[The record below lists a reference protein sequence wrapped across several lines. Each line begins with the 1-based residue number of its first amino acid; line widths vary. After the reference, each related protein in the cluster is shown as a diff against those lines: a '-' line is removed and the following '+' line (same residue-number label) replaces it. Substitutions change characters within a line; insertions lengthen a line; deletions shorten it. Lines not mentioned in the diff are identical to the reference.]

1 MADDS
6 EIKVRVRADGASV
19 KKAIAGITRE
29 ITAAEKDR
37 AKEAAKADKAVA
49 RGSEQAAKERTKSQ
63 ERHVSSFKRAEQS
76 KRADAI
82 ARAREILEDFRRAER
97 KKREEMQKTLREA
110 QMSERQRAALIRR
123 TEREIAGSR
132 QVAVRQAQQ
141 ARSGGGGGRGM
152 ALAGGLAAGGAA
164 LAGAGISAVNRM
176 AAAGGVRTR
185 EQLLQETL
193 TFNRDLA
200 ALSAQSGVGAGEL
213 RDKINEAA
221 IATGRDQAELLESL
235 QLNQGRFG
243 NVDAAVANLEAL
255 SRAAVG
261 ANASVGSLSLAVGT
275 AGAVYGLS
283 SEEAD
288 EYLNMMIAVGE
299 AGSIEAEN
307 LAETFAPYMGV
318 FQRATGQTGLAG
330 AQNATRF
337 AGLMGT
343 SFADDSESKT
353 MAEAALRQIGSID
366 VQERLALATGGRARG
381 RGQNRRI
388 EGGMRLSADGAIGGQ
403 VQDPLEAIRQLQA
416 LNLSQGQL
424 QRILGDSQAAQGVGV
439 IGTALQ
445 SEQGQA
451 IMNASAVDGR
461 GSVAAGLAAQESVN
475 GAGRDL
481 DRARAESFA
490 AFQQNG
496 DAYTRA
502 VVRSTEEMG
511 NLNAT
516 YPGAIEGL
524 ETLKEASIGLVGV
537 FAAVK
542 LAALGG
548 AGGAAAGAGAG
559 LGVGTVAAAGGAAA
573 IGAAVAI
580 PAAVALAGM
589 TVDNPEGT
597 DMFDFWGERSAQNGG
612 AMGGFMSAI
621 SELSRGS
628 GEVAGADSSDATRRA
643 AEANT
648 RALNEAALANR
659 ELAGALRARAVD
671 TGADTGLD

>member
-49 RGSEQAAKERTKSQ
+49 KASEQAAKERTKSQ
-63 ERHVSSFKRAEQS
+63 ERHVSSFKRAEQA

-82 ARAREILEDFRRAER
+82 ARAREILENFRKAER
-97 KKREEMQKTLREA
+97 KKREEMQKTLREV
-110 QMSERQRAALIRR
+110 QMSERQRAAIIRR
-123 TEREIAGSR
+123 AEREIASSR

-152 ALAGGLAAGGAA
+152 AIAGGLAAGGAA

-200 ALSAQSGVGAGEL
+200 ALSAQSGIEAGEL

-261 ANASVGSLSLAVGT
+261 ANASVGALSLAVGT

-283 SEEAD
+283 SQEAD
-288 EYLNMMIAVGE
+288 EYLNMMLAVGE

-343 SFADDSESKT
+343 SFANDSEAKT
-353 MAEAALRQIGSID
+353 LAEAALRQLGSMD
-366 VQERLALATGGRARG
+366 VQERLALATGGRATGRG
-381 RGQNRRI
+381 RNRRI

-416 LNLSQGQL
+416 LNLSPGQM
-424 QRILGDSQAAQGVGV
+424 QRILGDSNAVAGVGV

-451 IMNASAVDGR
+451 IMNASAADGR

-475 GAGRDL
+475 AAGRDL

-490 AFQQNG
+490 DFQRNG

-511 NLNAT
+511 RLNAT

-559 LGVGTVAAAGGAAA
+559 LGAGGLAAAGGVAAL
-573 IGAAVAI
+573 GAAVAI
-580 PAAVALAGM
+580 PAAVAGVGM
-589 TVDNPEGT
+589 TVDSPEGG
-597 DMFDFWGERSAQNGG
+597 DMFDFWGDVFSGVPMDQAGQRPSESA
-612 AMGGFMSAI
+612 SA
-621 SELSRGS
+621 
-628 GEVAGADSSDATRRA
+628 RA
-643 AEANT
+643 ARDPADDANT
-648 RALNEAALANR
+648 RATQENTRATQEAARAMQDAAR
-659 ELAGALRARAVD
+659 AIERSRAGAD